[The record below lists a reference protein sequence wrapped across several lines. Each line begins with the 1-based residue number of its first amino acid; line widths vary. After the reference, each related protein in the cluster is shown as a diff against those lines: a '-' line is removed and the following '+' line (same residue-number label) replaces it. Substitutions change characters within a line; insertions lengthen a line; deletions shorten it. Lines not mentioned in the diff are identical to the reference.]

1 MSRVH
6 VGEDLLSRE
15 QLTSPEDLRRYFYG
29 LRYGERDKL
38 KEKFGAQVS
47 ALFRSFLAALFQEV
61 STGVKAQ
68 ANQVASSWNDL
79 KLDQSIG
86 CTKPSYV
93 INAHNAYLDFA
104 LVAHVDDKKV
114 EGQTHRFHFETSD
127 PKPESIPLICGVGQ
141 SRSVWRV
148 SPSNVRLMVTYEDLL
163 AGNAKPTAA
172 KVLKHAHHVA
182 VSLLQRAHDF
192 AEAALKNKAFDHLTQ
207 RVEAELGQTP
217 NARGDYDPVV
227 EADSKFVTQISLRG
241 STLELQCWA
250 LDDDKQ
256 SRSHGS
262 LVQLRYETTKWDSL
276 KLCLEHAQRVSL
288 ASMEMHKTINES
300 NYNDPRV
307 TLVE

>member
-29 LRYGERDKL
+29 LRYGARDKL
-38 KEKFGAQVS
+38 KEKFGAQVG
-47 ALFRSFLAALFQEV
+47 ALFRSFLATLFQEV

-68 ANQVASSWNDL
+68 ANQVASSWDDL

-86 CTKPSYV
+86 CTKPSYT

-104 LVAHVDDKKV
+104 LMAHVDDKKV
-114 EGQTHRFHFETSD
+114 EGWAHRFHFETSD
-127 PKPESIPLICGVGQ
+127 TGDALALL
-141 SRSVWRV
+141 VWRG
-148 SPSNVRLMVTYEDLL
+148 SPSYIRLMVTYEDLL
-163 AGNAKPTAA
+163 TGNVKPTTA
-172 KVLKHAHHVA
+172 KVLKHAHHIA
-182 VSLLQRAHDF
+182 VSFLQQARAF
-192 AEAALKNKAFDHLTQ
+192 AETALKNKAFDHLTQ
-207 RVEAELGQTP
+207 RVEAELEQTP
-217 NARGDYDPVV
+217 NARGNYDPVV
-227 EADSKFVTQISLRG
+227 EANSKFVTQILALRG

-256 SRSHGS
+256 SRVHGS
-262 LVQLRYETTKWDSL
+262 LVQLRYETTRWDSL

-288 ASMEMHKTINES
+288 ASMEMHKTINE
-300 NYNDPRV
+300 NNHDDPRV